1 MKENG
6 FPPVF
11 RTPMAVPDTS
21 RILAFCYFDPS
32 SLVVLDARSSPTVRD
47 EADGPRVQLVMC
59 TCDTHI

>member
-1 MKENG
+1 
-6 FPPVF
+6 
-11 RTPMAVPDTS
+11 MAVPDTS